1 MIEMHKLITNLWG
14 KKDIMRI
21 VMKSPLTMRK
31 RLMFVLDRLG
41 RQAHLDASPIKI
53 KKIRLADGFT
63 YVVRNK
69 QL

>member
-1 MIEMHKLITNLWG
+1 MQRYNQTLIG

-31 RLMFVLDRLG
+31 RLMFILDRLG
-41 RQAHLDASPIKI
+41 RQTDLDTSPIKI
-53 KKIRLADGFT
+53 KKITLADGFT